1 MRAFFNRLGTKLVLT
16 TLILVTLLATVTA
29 ALVTLGFR
37 QTQSNA
43 VQRSR
48 QGLETQ
54 GRVSLLQ
61 LTQREAQ
68 LGAAQLQR
76 AAAFSRAAADY
87 LAAMRRLGGTLPW
100 DSSSVARGPD
110 GQRFDT
116 NPARRTEVWIGNDVT
131 LDAAVERDLR
141 ESAVLDALFPTLLAQ
156 YPEATSIYFVSPR
169 GVERYYPRLDLA
181 GILPPGFRPVD
192 EPFFALAAPDENPGR
207 DTVWT
212 LAAADDAGQGPI
224 ATASTPVYDG
234 DQFLGVIGVDVSLM
248 RLIDRLNSLRPT
260 AAGFAFLVDRDG
272 RLIAA
277 PAEAIPAITG
287 QEGVQPSP
295 PITETFG
302 LALTA
307 SSNAGILQT
316 LAAMRAGDSGLVEI
330 ELGGRPALL
339 SYAPLPAA
347 GWSLGLVAPLGEI
360 TAQSEAV
367 AAAIEQDANATIR
380 TTLLATAGIFLL
392 ALSAT
397 VILSRYALTGPIE
410 TLLGAMQ
417 AVAAGNLGV
426 TIPVTSGDELGRLA
440 RSFNRMTGEL
450 AAVQQRLEV
459 RTRELVRMNRT
470 LRGEI
475 AEREQAEA
483 SLTEKEQQY
492 RSIFEAT
499 SDGLVINDP
508 EGTVVEANPA
518 FCRMHG
524 YAYQEVIGLN
534 PTTFIHPDYH
544 PVFTNYVQT
553 VKGGGQF
560 QAQAIDLR
568 KDGSQFHVEVHG
580 TPFTYKGKPHLLGV
594 VRDVTDRVLAQ
605 QMLEQRVEDRTRE
618 LSALFDVTAVAS
630 ASLDLETVLERSLE
644 RVLEVMGSEV
654 GAIHLLD
661 EKKEGLHLAAWRQAA
676 GAAGLD
682 AGAGDAEALGAGLAA
697 RVIEQGEPLVVPNLA
712 DSPLAVPAA
721 AGGATEVRAY
731 VGVPMRAK
739 GQVLGVLSVVGETG
753 RQFSVDAQRVALLAS
768 IADQVG
774 VAVENARLYQQAE
787 QLAVMEERQRLA
799 RELHDS
805 VTQSLYSVTLLAE
818 TGRRSVAGGE
828 LGQIKGY
835 LDRLGEI
842 ARQALKEMRL
852 LVYELRP
859 AALEQDGL
867 VGALQRRLDA
877 VEGRAGVEARLL
889 LETEAELAAPVEE
902 ALYRIAQEALNNVL
916 KHAAATAVAV
926 RIRAGAGE
934 VTLEVE
940 DNGRGFDLAAAA
952 KQGGLGLISMRER
965 AERLGGSL
973 NITTAPG
980 KGTKVVANIRRQG
993 NR

>member
-1 MRAFFNRLGTKLVLT
+1 MRAFFNRLGAKLVLT

-68 LGAAQLQR
+68 LGAAQLQQ
-76 AAAFSRAAADY
+76 AAALSRAAADY
-87 LAAMRRLGGTLPW
+87 LAAMRRLGGQLPW
-100 DSSSVARGPD
+100 DGSRVAQGPD
-110 GQRFDT
+110 GQRFDA
-116 NPARRTEVWIGNDVT
+116 NPARRTEVWIGGDVT

-169 GVERYYPRLDLA
+169 GVGRYYPRLDLA

-212 LAAADDAGQGPI
+212 LAAADYAGQGPVV
-224 ATASTPVYDG
+224 TASTPVYDG

-248 RLIDRLNSLRPT
+248 RLIERLNSLRPT

-287 QEGVQPSP
+287 QEDGQPSP
-295 PITETFG
+295 PITDTFG

-307 SSNAGILQT
+307 SSNAGFLQT

-360 TAQSEAV
+360 TAPSEAV

-397 VILSRYALTGPIE
+397 VLMSRYALTGPLE

-459 RTRELVRMNRT
+459 RTRELVRLNRT

-483 SLTEKEQQY
+483 SLTEKERQY

-544 PVFTNYVQT
+544 SVFTNYVQT

-594 VRDVTDRVLAQ
+594 VRDVTERVLAQ

-644 RVLEVMGSEV
+644 RVLEVMGCEV

-661 EKKEGLHLAAWRQAA
+661 EKKEGLHLAARRQAA
-676 GAAGLD
+676 GAAGID

-697 RVIEQGEPLVVPNLA
+697 QVIEQGEPLVVPNLA
-712 DSPLAVPAA
+712 DSPLALPA
-721 AGGATEVRAY
+721 VRAY

-739 GQVLGVLSVVGETG
+739 GRVLGVLSVVGETG

-828 LGQIKGY
+828 LGQLKGY

-916 KHAAATAVAV
+916 KHAAATAVTV
-926 RIRAGAGE
+926 CIRAGAGE

-940 DNGRGFDLAAAA
+940 DNGRGFDLEAAA

-973 NITTAPG
+973 IITTAPG
-980 KGTKVVANIRRQG
+980 EGTKVVANIRREG
-993 NR
+993 HR